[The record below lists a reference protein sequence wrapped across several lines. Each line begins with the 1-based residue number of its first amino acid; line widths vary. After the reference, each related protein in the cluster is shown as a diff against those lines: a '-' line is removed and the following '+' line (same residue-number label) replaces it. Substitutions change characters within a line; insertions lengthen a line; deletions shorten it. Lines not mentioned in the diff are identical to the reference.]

1 VIVRIVDESGPSG
14 IAYPEDDD
22 AAGPWLRRGIEQLLA
37 PRLQTSTHGRSTTR
51 AHGPTRNCSSSSSG
65 ACSRAQHSPP
75 CPARIGA
82 CRRVGEILQAE
93 HA

>member
-51 AHGPTRNCSSSSSG
+51 AYGPTRNRGSAGSFG
-65 ACSRAQHSPP
+65 DIETERPGPP
-75 CPARIGA
+75 GLDVRGEG
-82 CRRVGEILQAE
+82 RRV
-93 HA
+93 